1 MIIIDSGN
9 TNCKIWCGGS
19 KIVKKYAD
27 QFEDHEVAILKKHRS
42 EIAFSSV
49 APLKFK
55 NIGNLL
61 KEIGFKNAIN
71 IGEYV
76 KRENLLGSVV
86 QGIGSDRM
94 LGMIGATTVFKTPL
108 ITADCGTA
116 TTVNFL
122 KEENLCLGGAIF
134 AGFKLQ
140 LDALE
145 KGTEG
150 VMRDRNEEFKSV
162 IGQNTQEALMSGII
176 HSIAGGIEILFKSF
190 LKEANISNAELI
202 ITGGNGKSVEK
213 ILKESGLECTFE
225 KELIRK
231 GIEKIYSGLS
241 EFLKEKYMESF

>member
-1 MIIIDSGN
+1 MIVIDSGN

-19 KIVKKYAD
+19 KIVKKYSG
-27 QFEDHEVAILKKHRS
+27 QFEDFEVAILQKSRG

-55 NIGNLL
+55 NIRGLL
-61 KEIGFKNAIN
+61 KEIGFENGVN

-76 KRENLLGSVV
+76 KREKVLGNVV

-94 LGMIGATTVFKTPL
+94 LGMIGASTLFKTPL

-150 VMRDRNEEFKSV
+150 VKRDRNEEFRSV
-162 IGQNTQEALMSGII
+162 IGKDTQEALMSGII

-190 LKEANISNAELI
+190 LKEANIRKAELI
-202 ITGGNGKSVEK
+202 ITGGNGKSVVK
-213 ILKESGLECTFE
+213 ILKETGVECSFE

-231 GIEKIYSGLS
+231 GIEKTYTEMSD
-241 EFLKEKYMESF
+241 FLKEKYTESF